1 MILGYE
7 TIKTKHTRKSKLG
20 NFHDY
25 YRSKTIIKL
34 RCDSCMKEFQRNK
47 GAMDPNRLSNN
58 YYHVCNT
65 CDNKRFAQK
74 KGTEKRNIW
83 NMPVSSLTR
92 ISRL

>member
-1 MILGYE
+1 
-7 TIKTKHTRKSKLG
+7 
-20 NFHDY
+20 
-25 YRSKTIIKL
+25 
-34 RCDSCMKEFQRNK
+34 MKEFQRNK